1 MSGAI
6 MLLKI
11 TNAKIVADKI
21 ENKDIYIK
29 DGLIYAVTDE
39 PIPCDEIIDAE
50 GLYISAGFIDT
61 HVHGGGGADFT
72 DGDEKCVETAIKAH
86 LKHGTT
92 TIIPTTVADSFEAID
107 ECIGFIKN
115 VAEKNTEG
123 ANIFGVHLEGPYIAM
138 SQKGAINPKYIK
150 NPDKAEY
157 EALISKYDGFI
168 KKITFAPELKG
179 AKELCTYLK
188 EKNVIASAGHT
199 EATIDHI
206 RICREEG
213 LNMFTHLFSAM
224 STITRKDGYRILG
237 AIESAYYFDDMYTE
251 VIADG
256 CHLPPELLK
265 IIYKIKGADRIC
277 LITDAM
283 RGADMPEGPS
293 VLGSLKNNFECF
305 IEDGIAKMPDKSC
318 FAGSVATCDRLVRVM
333 TKQVGIS
340 LPEAVKMMT
349 KTPAV
354 AHGIENKGQ
363 IKEGYDADL
372 VFFDE
377 DINIKKVIIKK
388 NNEIKIT
395 GENL

>member
-1 MSGAI
+1 MR
-6 MLLKI
+6 K
-11 TNAKIVADKI
+11 
-21 ENKDIYIK
+21 
-29 DGLIYAVTDE
+29 
-39 PIPCDEIIDAE
+39 
-50 GLYISAGFIDT
+50 
-61 HVHGGGGADFT
+61 
-72 DGDEKCVETAIKAH
+72 
-86 LKHGTT
+86 
-92 TIIPTTVADSFEAID
+92 
-107 ECIGFIKN
+107 
-115 VAEKNTEG
+115 
-123 ANIFGVHLEGPYIAM
+123 
-138 SQKGAINPKYIK
+138 
-150 NPDKAEY
+150 
-157 EALISKYDGFI
+157 FI
-168 KKITFAPELKG
+168 KKITFAPELEG
-179 AKELCTYLK
+179 AKELCRYLK
-188 EKNVIASAGHT
+188 EKNIIASAGHT
-199 EATIDHI
+199 EATIDDI
-206 RICREEG
+206 KECRKEG

-293 VLGSLKNNFECF
+293 VLGSLKNDFKCF

-333 TKQVGIS
+333 TKQVGIP
-340 LPEAVKMMT
+340 LEEAVKMMT
-349 KTPAV
+349 KTPALS
-354 AHGIENKGQ
+354 HGIENKGQ

-377 DINIKKVIIKK
+377 DINIRKVIIKK

-395 GENL
+395 GDNL